1 MSTPAP
7 AVRMAQ
13 VTKRFPGV
21 VALNEVDLDVLPGE
35 VHVLVGENG
44 AGKSTLM
51 RILAGAETPDSGAL
65 EVRGRPV
72 RFRSPHEALHAGISM
87 IYQELNLAP
96 HLSAEANI
104 FLGREPQRV
113 PGIGWLDTKTMRERS
128 RQALESVRAD
138 VALGVPV
145 QQFGI
150 AQQQLVEIAK
160 AVSFGA
166 SVVIMDEPTAALAE
180 AEIETLFEVVRTL
193 QASGTAV
200 VYISHRLE
208 EVVEIGD
215 RITVLRDGRNVAT
228 LPRHEADIPTL
239 IRLMVGR
246 DVSDAPLREPAEPGR
261 ELLRV
266 DGLTRRGVLAPCSF
280 SARAG
285 EVVGIAGLVGS
296 GRTELMRAMF
306 GADPSDA
313 GTVAVDGA
321 ALPPGSPAA
330 SVAAGL
336 ALLPEDRKADGLALN
351 LSVQANVSLAC
362 LAHLVRL
369 GLIDRGREA
378 SLTEEQVASLDIRL
392 RDATQPAGSLS
403 GGNQQKVLLARW
415 LASQARVFLFDEP
428 TRGIDVG
435 AKFEIYALI
444 NRLTREGATV
454 IMVSSYLPE
463 LLGMSDRI
471 LVMRQGAIVAEMSR
485 SEATQERIMHFAA
498 LQTARA
504 EGASA

>member
-1 MSTPAP
+1 MSTPTP
-7 AVRMAQ
+7 AVRMAK

-51 RILAGAETPDSGAL
+51 RILAGAETPDSGSL
-65 EVRGRPV
+65 ELGGHPV
-72 RFRSPHEALHAGISM
+72 RFRSPHEALQAGISM

-96 HLSAEANI
+96 HLPAEANI
-104 FLGREPQRV
+104 FLGREVQRV
-113 PGIGWLDTKTMRERS
+113 PGIGWLDSRTMRERS

-138 VALGVPV
+138 VPLGVPV
-145 QQFGI
+145 QQLGI
-150 AQQQLVEIAK
+150 AQQQLIEIAR

-180 AEIETLFEVVRTL
+180 AEIETLFHVVRTL

-200 VYISHRLE
+200 IYISHRLE

-215 RITVLRDGRNVAT
+215 RITVLRDGANVAT
-228 LPRHEADIPTL
+228 LSRAEADIPRL

-246 DVSDAPLREPAEPGR
+246 EVSDAPLREPMAPGA

-266 DGLTRRGVLAPCSF
+266 DGVTRRGVLAPCSF
-280 SARAG
+280 SVRAG
-285 EVVGIAGLVGS
+285 EVVGVAGLVGS
-296 GRTELMRAMF
+296 GRTELVRAVF
-306 GADPSDA
+306 GADSPDA
-313 GTVAVDGA
+313 GTVSVGGQVV
-321 ALPPGSPAA
+321 PPGSPAA

-351 LSVQANVSLAC
+351 LSVRANVSLAC
-362 LAHLVRL
+362 LAQLIRL
-369 GLIDRGREA
+369 GLIDRRREA
-378 SLTEEQVASLDIRL
+378 SLAGEQITSLNIRL
-392 RDATQPAGSLS
+392 RDAAQPAGSLS

-415 LASQARVFLFDEP
+415 LASRARVFLFDEP

-444 NRLTREGATV
+444 NRLTREGAAIV
-454 IMVSSYLPE
+454 MVSSYLPE

-471 LVMRQGAIVAEMSR
+471 LVMRRGAIVAEMPR
-485 SEATQERIMHFAA
+485 CEATQERIMHFAA
-498 LQTARA
+498 LQNIGA